1 MAARAIEEDRHWHD
15 NLGEGKMSM
24 DLNALL
30 KRATEDNASD
40 MFLIAGFP
48 PAYRKDSQVTH
59 MTDEP
64 LSVNDVEVLVR
75 EIYAHTNGR
84 PIEPLLETGD
94 DDFSFSAPG
103 IGRFRANTFRQRGS
117 LAAVVRVVMFDLPDP
132 ASLAIPDT
140 IMKLG
145 DFTKGLVLITGPAG
159 SGKSTTLA
167 CLVDKINEQRADHI
181 ITMEDPIEFIHRHKR
196 SIVTQRE
203 VNGDTK
209 DYASALRAVL
219 RQSPDVILVGEMRDS
234 ETIEIAVTAAETGQ
248 LVLSTLHTTGAANTV
263 DRILDIFPPNQQH
276 QIRIQLSMVL
286 RAVVSQQLIPSV
298 DGSLVPAFEIML
310 LTPAI
315 RNMIRESKVH
325 QIDSAIFAGASLGMI
340 TMDQSILNLYKA
352 GRITADTAL
361 QYSVN
366 LEEMK
371 KKVQG

>member
-1 MAARAIEEDRHWHD
+1 MER
-15 NLGEGKMSM
+15 
-24 DLNALL
+24 LL
-30 KRATEDNASD
+30 AD
-40 MFLIAGFP
+40 
-48 PAYRKDSQVTH
+48 
-59 MTDEP
+59 
-64 LSVNDVEVLVR
+64 
-75 EIYAHTNGR
+75 
-84 PIEPLLETGD
+84 GD
-94 DDFSFSAPG
+94 DDFSFSVPG
-103 IGRFRANTFRQRGS
+103 VGRFRANTFRQRGS

-132 ASLAIPDT
+132 SSLDIPEVV
-140 IMKLG
+140 MQLG

-167 CLVDKINEQRADHI
+167 CLVDKINATRADHI
-181 ITMEDPIEFIHRHKR
+181 ITMEDPIEYIHRHKR

-203 VNGDTK
+203 INSDTQN
-209 DYASALRAVL
+209 YASALRAVL
-219 RQSPDVILVGEMRDS
+219 RQSPDVILVGEMRDA

-298 DGSLVPAFEIML
+298 DGGLVPAFEVML

-325 QIDSAIFAGASLGMI
+325 QIDTAIFAGAAMGMT
-340 TMDQSILNLYKA
+340 TMDQSIFKLYQA
-352 GRITADTAL
+352 GRIPTDAAL

-371 KKVQG
+371 RKLGV